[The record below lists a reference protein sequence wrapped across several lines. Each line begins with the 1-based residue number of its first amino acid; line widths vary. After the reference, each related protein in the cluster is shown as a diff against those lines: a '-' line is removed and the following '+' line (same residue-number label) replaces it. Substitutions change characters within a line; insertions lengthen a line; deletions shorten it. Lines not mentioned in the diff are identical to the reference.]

1 MLIPLTLFDYYLGI
15 RAKGLYLPIEMI
27 RLLPPFLLLR
37 SVEPPF
43 VFNKEKYSMKKK
55 KCVNMIYEMSNA
67 G

>member
-1 MLIPLTLFDYYLGI
+1 MTFSLILFDYCLGI

-27 RLLPPFLLLR
+27 RLLRPFLLLR

-43 VFNKEKYSMKKK
+43 VYKEGKVLYEKEESN
-55 KCVNMIYEMSNA
+55 NMNYKLSNA